1 MDFWG
6 VVAAAAA
13 GYVAQYLQS
22 PSEDQKDNLL
32 VDNKNLL
39 HQLREKVY
47 SFRKLARKRA
57 KKEVPD
63 EGIFRF
69 RQLNLDTSHCTS
81 DEKDSIF
88 PSSTNYECAIQ
99 SKPEEYT
106 STKNKDSGA
115 PFNSTGLQNGMPL
128 LYMGIVSGMMSAVIA
143 NRREI
148 EKVNEKLKWTKNL
161 VQELEEELNVKEIA
175 NDDYENLNLYRS
187 SMLNVD
193 EPTRQTSESIKHVAE
208 EKHESMS
215 EIEAELEAELERLE
229 MNLKVSTFERIS
241 DFVELD
247 PEDEINVAQGDL
259 KLDCLNVPSPDS
271 SESDSN
277 TSGTWIV
284 HSKPANYP
292 VSPREL
298 SSRLHEVIESRLEAR
313 IKELETAL
321 LRSQIRVCSLETQH
335 NLSQKDFASHETE
348 SSACLQSPYWYHMA
362 DEETI
367 RTIHGSENA
376 FDIDTSSPPIDGGLI
391 DNLNRE
397 KGSLMHGCKQP
408 TLMQLLKT
416 ESMAQTHKL
425 QVTRKQHYHCSNV
438 HIH

>member
-1 MDFWG
+1 MEFWV
-6 VVAAAAA
+6 VVAAAGA

-22 PSEDQKDNLL
+22 SSEEKDNFL
-32 VDNKNLL
+32 VHNKNLL
-39 HQLREKVY
+39 HQLCEKVCP
-47 SFRKLARKRA
+47 FHILARKRA

-63 EGIFRF
+63 EGVFRF
-69 RQLNLDTSHCTS
+69 RQLNLDSSECL
-81 DEKDSIF
+81 EKDSIF

-99 SKPEEYT
+99 S
-106 STKNKDSGA
+106 NKDSGGS
-115 PFNSTGLQNGMPL
+115 FNTTGLPNGMTL
-128 LYMGIVSGMMSAVIA
+128 FYMGIVSGMMSAVIA
-143 NRREI
+143 NRKEI

-175 NDDYENLNLYRS
+175 NDDYEDPNLYS
-187 SMLNVD
+187 LSMSTID
-193 EPTRQTSESIKHVAE
+193 EPTRQTSEA

-229 MNLKVSTFERIS
+229 MSLKVSTFERIS

-247 PEDEINVAQGDL
+247 PEDEINVVHGDL
-259 KLDCLNVPSPDS
+259 KLDCLSVQSPDS
-271 SESDSN
+271 SESDSH

-321 LRSQIRVCSLETQH
+321 YHSQNRVCSLETEH
-335 NLSQKDFASHETE
+335 NLSQKDFASRESE
-348 SSACLQSPYWYHMA
+348 SSECLQSPYWYHEA

-367 RTIHGSENA
+367 RIMHGSENA
-376 FDIDTSSPPIDGGLI
+376 FDTNTRIPPFDGGLI
-391 DNLNRE
+391 DSLNE
-397 KGSLMHGCKQP
+397 KKGCLVHERKQP

-416 ESMAQTHKL
+416 ESMAQTREL
-425 QVTRKQHYHCSNV
+425 QVTRKQHYHCSKV
-438 HIH
+438 PIH